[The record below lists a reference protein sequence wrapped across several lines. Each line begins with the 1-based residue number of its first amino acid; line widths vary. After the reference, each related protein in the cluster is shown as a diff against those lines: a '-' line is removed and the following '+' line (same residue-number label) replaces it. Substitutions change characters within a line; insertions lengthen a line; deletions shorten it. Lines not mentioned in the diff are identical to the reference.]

1 MEVTRETEAVMLL
14 NVSFGKSEAAKVKP
28 LSPVEWGEFAGWLK
42 DQALGPGDLLNCNLA
57 NALEHWEHPKLTV
70 GRVQGLLDRGAALGF
85 ALEKWHRAGLWV
97 VTRSDADYPRRLK
110 QRLQRAAPAILF
122 GCGNRELLGASS
134 IAVVGSRHA
143 CEADIDFAARI
154 GRRAAECGELVVSGG
169 AAGVDHAAMFGALHA
184 EGTAVG
190 VLAENLLR
198 AATSTK
204 YRQHL
209 MSGDLALV
217 SPFNPEAPFVVGNAM
232 ARNKYVYCLAHD
244 AIVVCSTAGRGG
256 TWNGAVENLKKEWV
270 PLWVQRAEAEDSGN
284 PKLVE
289 RGGRWLQG
297 LDDSVFG
304 TSSRGGDSRSTTSQ
318 ADATAGKP
326 SGAGNAEPP
335 TETEDETADPAQAL
349 YRTVRSL
356 VAAICVEPKQAAAI
370 ADALGVPK
378 HTADAWIRRLVAER
392 VLEKVSRP
400 LRYVAREK
408 DLVERIEGP
417 PSDH

>member
-28 LSPVEWGEFAGWLK
+28 LTPVEWGQFAGWLK

-57 NALEHWEHPKLTV
+57 DVLEQWEHPKLTV
-70 GRVQGLLDRGAALGF
+70 GRVQALLDRGAALGF
-85 ALEKWHRAGLWV
+85 ALEKWQRAGLWV

-122 GCGNRELLGASS
+122 GCGNKELLGASS

-143 CEADIDFAARI
+143 CEADLDFAARI

-169 AAGVDHAAMFGALHA
+169 AAGVDHAAMFGSLHA

-217 SPFNPEAPFVVGNAM
+217 SPFNPEARFVVGNAM

-244 AIVVCSTAGRGG
+244 AIVVSSTPGRGG
-256 TWNGAVENLKKEWV
+256 TWNGAMENLKKGWV
-270 PLWVQRAEAEDSGN
+270 PLSVKRTEAEDSGN
-284 PKLVE
+284 PKPGRTRRALAARARRSGVRCECSE
-289 RGGRWLQG
+289 RRVRLYVKPTLRYGQGVVARRASRIAYGGGGRQGSGWLPTSG
-297 LDDSVFG
+297 RGADDY
-304 TSSRGGDSRSTTSQ
+304 
-318 ADATAGKP
+318 
-326 SGAGNAEPP
+326 AEP
-335 TETEDETADPAQAL
+335 
-349 YRTVRSL
+349 RNRKGH
-356 VAAICVEPKQAAAI
+356 C
-370 ADALGVPK
+370 
-378 HTADAWIRRLVAER
+378 RRNR
-392 VLEKVSRP
+392 
-400 LRYVAREK
+400 
-408 DLVERIEGP
+408 
-417 PSDH
+417 